1 MATTNVHGPIDFLL
15 IEFPLDQKTTGKT
28 AAALMDLIERRIVWV
43 YDLLIIAKD
52 EDGSVA
58 GIEWSESEGAGL
70 EGFDAL
76 ASVQSGLL
84 DEDDIA
90 QAADAMN
97 PGTVAALLIYENIWA
112 IPFVAAAREA
122 GGDVIASARIP
133 AQDIMDA
140 LDAAEAA
147 ARN

>member
-1 MATTNVHGPIDFLL
+1 VATTDVHGPIDFLL
-15 IEFPLDQKTTGKT
+15 IEFPLDQKATGKT
-28 AAALMDLIERRIVWV
+28 AAALMDLIEQRVVWV

-58 GIEWSESEGAGL
+58 GVEWSEEASASL
-70 EGFDAL
+70 EGFESL
-76 ASVQSGLL
+76 ASAQSGLL
-84 DEDDIA
+84 GEDDIA
-90 QAADAMN
+90 EAAAAMN
-97 PGTVAALLIYENIWA
+97 PGTVAALLIYENTWA

-140 LDAAEAA
+140 LDATESAST
-147 ARN
+147 N

>member
-1 MATTNVHGPIDFLL
+1 MATTDVHGPIDFVL
-15 IEFPLDQKTTGKT
+15 IEFPLDQKATGKT
-28 AAALMDLIERRIVWV
+28 AAALMDLIERRVIWV

-58 GIEWSESEGAGL
+58 GIEWSEDASVEL
-70 EGFDAL
+70 EGFDSL

-90 QAADAMN
+90 SAADAMN
-97 PGTVAALLIYENIWA
+97 PGTVAALLIYENVWA
-112 IPFVAAAREA
+112 IPFIAAAREA

-133 AQDIMDA
+133 AQDIMAA

-147 ARN
+147 SRS